1 MIISPWVRRHMV
13 FSSPD
18 GADGG
23 GAAVLDAP
31 AKAAEAPLGSVGEAY
46 TDALTKARGETP
58 PDRTPAASGPTGP
71 AATGPAATGPASTGA
86 SGPAASGATGPSAK
100 EKPATA
106 LDALM
111 DDQPAATGATG
122 ATGQA
127 APENDFLKD
136 LPETLPREGRGLHW
150 EKARGAI
157 ATQGKTISEQAKTVA
172 DLTRQLADA
181 KAAPAGNPA
190 REAELQKQLDEYKDA
205 IVGINVEYSPEHR
218 REFIEGRATL
228 VTKAAEKLVA
238 FGGDGLAL
246 EKALKMPESRA
257 RTEAIKAAMG
267 DLDQVEAGRV
277 MGFIT
282 EIDKLD
288 DRRAEVQRD
297 PQGAWA
303 KLQEGEKARATEAA
317 TKLAEFKQKTFETV
331 SKTLPDKFFLLRTV
345 DDSLPDAAAH
355 NANVEQMKAAA
366 FELLG
371 DKAKPED
378 LVEAA
383 YAKQMVP
390 QLQKFL
396 VETRT
401 ELRAARAA
409 LKEYEGA
416 EPGFRGGKAPDK
428 TPEEAK
434 LEKSPGQ
441 LFTESLQKARGE

>member
-1 MIISPWVRRHMV
+1 MKFM
-13 FSSPD
+13 SPD
-18 GADGG
+18 VGGDG
-23 GAAVLDAP
+23 GAAVLEAP

-58 PDRTPAASGPTGP
+58 PDRTPASGPTGP
-71 AATGPAATGPASTGA
+71 ASTGPAATGPASTGA
-86 SGPAASGATGPSAK
+86 SGPAASGATGPSTK

-111 DDQPAATGATG
+111 DDQPSATGATG
-122 ATGQA
+122 ATGPT
-127 APENDFLKD
+127 APENEFLKD
-136 LPETLPREGRGLHW
+136 LPETLPREGRGAHW

-157 ATQGKTISEQAKTVA
+157 ATQGKTISELTKTTA
-172 DLTRQLADA
+172 DLTRQLEEA
-181 KAAPAGNPA
+181 KAAPAGNPE
-190 REAELQKQLDEYKDA
+190 REAALQKQLDEYKDA

-218 REFIEGRATL
+218 REFVEGRATL

-238 FGGDGLAL
+238 FGGDGPAL

-277 MGFIT
+277 MGFIM

-303 KLQEGEKARATEAA
+303 KLQEAEKGRAAA
-317 TKLAEFKQKTFETV
+317 AAEQTALFKQKVFENV
-331 SKTLPDKFFLLRTV
+331 SKTLPSKFFLLRTV
-345 DDSLPDAAAH
+345 DESLPDAAAH
-355 NANVEQMKAAA
+355 NANLDQIRAAA

-383 YAKQMVP
+383 YAKQLLP
-390 QLQKFL
+390 KLQQYL
-396 VETRT
+396 IETRT
-401 ELRAARAA
+401 ENKSLKAA

-416 EPGFRGGKAPDK
+416 EPGFRGGKAPEK
-428 TPEEAK
+428 TSEEQK
-434 LEKSPGQ
+434 MEQSPGTIYKKTMEK
-441 LFTESLQKARGE
+441 LSGRE

>member
-1 MIISPWVRRHMV
+1 MIISPSVRRHMI
-13 FSSPD
+13 FMSPD
-18 GADGG
+18 GDAGG

-31 AKAAEAPLGSVGEAY
+31 AKADAPLGSVGQAY
-46 TDALTKARGETP
+46 TDALMKERGETP
-58 PDRTPAASGPTGP
+58 PDRTIAASGPTGQ
-71 AATGPAATGPASTGA
+71 AATGPASTGPASTGA
-86 SGPAASGATGPSAK
+86 SGPSAIGATGPAAK

-111 DDQPAATGATG
+111 DDQSAAPGATG
-122 ATGQA
+122 ATGPA

-136 LPETLPREGRGLHW
+136 LPETLPREGRGAHW

-157 ATQGKTISEQAKTVA
+157 ATQGKTISELTKTTA
-172 DLTRQLADA
+172 DLTRQLAEA
-181 KAAPAGNPA
+181 KATPAGNPA

-228 VTKAAEKLVA
+228 VTKASEKLIA
-238 FGGDGLAL
+238 FGGDGPAL

-267 DLDQVEAGRV
+267 DLDTVEAGRV

-297 PQGAWA
+297 PQGAWS
-303 KLQEGEKARATEAA
+303 KLQEAEKARATEAA
-317 TKLAEFKQKTFETV
+317 TKVAEFKQKTFETV
-331 SKTLPDKFFLLRTV
+331 SKSLPDKFFLLRTV
-345 DDSLPDAAAH
+345 DESLPDAAAH
-355 NANVEQMKAAA
+355 NAGVEQMKAAA

-383 YAKQMVP
+383 YAKQLLPKV
-390 QLQKFL
+390 QTLWL
-396 VETRT
+396 ADRT
-401 ELRAARAA
+401 ELKAARAA

-416 EPGFRGGKAPDK
+416 EPGFRGGKAPEKTAAEAQLEK
-428 TPEEAK
+428 TP
-434 LEKSPGQ
+434 GQ
-441 LFTESLQKARGE
+441 IFTESLQKSRGD

>member
-13 FSSPD
+13 FRSPD
-18 GADGG
+18 GGGDGG
-23 GAAVLDAP
+23 GTAVLDAP
-31 AKAAEAPLGSVGEAY
+31 AKAEAPMTPVGQIY
-46 TDALTKARGETP
+46 LDVLTKARGETP

-71 AATGPAATGPASTGA
+71 AATGPAASGPASTGA
-86 SGPAASGATGPSAK
+86 SGPSASGATGPAAK

-122 ATGQA
+122 ATGPS

-172 DLTRQLADA
+172 DLTRQLAEA

-218 REFIEGRATL
+218 REFVEGRATL

-238 FGGDGLAL
+238 FGGDGPAL

-257 RTEAIKAAMG
+257 RTEAIKSAMG
-267 DLDQVEAGRV
+267 DLDAVEAGRV

-297 PQGAWA
+297 PQGAWS
-303 KLQEGEKARATEAA
+303 KLQEAEKARATEVA
-317 TKLAEFKQKTFETV
+317 TKREEFKAKTFETV
-331 SKTLPDKFFLLRTV
+331 SKTLPDKYFLLRTV

-355 NANVEQMKAAA
+355 NALVAEMRTAA
-366 FELLG
+366 FELLKDG
-371 DKAKPED
+371 AKPED

-416 EPGFRGGKAPDK
+416 EPGFRGGKAPEK
-428 TPEEAK
+428 TGLEAQ
-434 LEKSPGQ
+434 LEKTPGQ
-441 LFTESLQKARGE
+441 LWTESLSKQRGE